1 MSTNAMKRKKTKEII
16 VFMCF
21 AVAYTICTDSEKSTT
36 PSPSSR
42 ITVSSSSA
50 NISDTPSETLH
61 TTSNVTVSSS
71 LPGMVSNYTNQT
83 LAAST
88 DTTENLSDTTSTSA
102 TPSENNSNKFILPE
116 ALQTYAILGGVGIL
130 FLLLIVNLAS
140 VVQRRKD
147 HHVIQSYLLSLHTLL
162 PFLRNYADITNV
174 DVENP
179 KGKKS
184 LPPQVFGN
192 NIEEYD
198 EIEIVAR
205 RSKQSEA
212 KDAKRGSEA
221 DHSKKVD
228 MSEEMTKGETPKDR
242 SNVYSLQKE
251 IFSSNL

>member
-61 TTSNVTVSSS
+61 TTSNV
-71 LPGMVSNYTNQT
+71 
-83 LAAST
+83 
-88 DTTENLSDTTSTSA
+88 TENLSDTTSTSA